1 MANTFVFYGEWID
14 NIKDLPVEE
23 QDKIIADIVRYGTRK
38 ELQHEN
44 DTYASAIVNML
55 KGRID
60 NNIYEYEKKIEKS
73 KTAGHKKKVNNKQ
86 IYDMAREDK
95 TASQIALELGCSKA
109 TVDKNEGWKN
119 RKIDNFVF

>member
-14 NIKDLPVEE
+14 NIKDLPIEE

-60 NNIYEYEKKIEKS
+60 NNIYEYEKK
-73 KTAGHKKKVNNKQ
+73 VDDRQ
-86 IYDMAREDK
+86 IYDMAREGK